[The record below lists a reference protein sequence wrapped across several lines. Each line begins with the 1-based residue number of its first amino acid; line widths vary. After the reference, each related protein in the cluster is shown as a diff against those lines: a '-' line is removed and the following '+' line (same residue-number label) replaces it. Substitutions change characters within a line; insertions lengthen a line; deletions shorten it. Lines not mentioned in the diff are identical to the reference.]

1 MSVKARPK
9 PLSPT
14 ISGILTLKSGLQA
27 RKRQKNHHALATEGR
42 ANVKMATTA
51 SLDPLQVQRKW
62 EMSDKESTERL
73 THYET

>member
-51 SLDPLQVQRKW
+51 SLDRLQVQRKW
-62 EMSDKESTERL
+62 EMSVYSCFIK
-73 THYET
+73 